1 MFLRDLTLSTS
12 SCRQAIPN
20 EMIIIRWQQI
30 NISLISKNLLI
41 QHVLSTKLVLGTKQ
55 WIKPC
60 PCLDHRMT
68 NHPRLPGPEGFPG
81 CETLSTASGESPW
94 RPETTSWQ
102 TQQVNVFLLFLPRLL
117 FISSILHSVILPF
130 PWLNGPFEVT
140 CVYVCKAH
148 YPNLGNLSHIS
159 NEWILVLLYS

>member
-68 NHPRLPGPEGFPG
+68 NHPRLLRTGGFPG
-81 CETLSTASGESPW
+81 MQDLKCLNWKVPGKPGWSGCSYFLFPPFGSPA
-94 RPETTSWQ
+94 RS
-102 TQQVNVFLLFLPRLL
+102 L
-117 FISSILHSVILPF
+117 SILLVFSKNQFLVYWFF
-130 PWLNGPFEVT
+130 PIFLVFSIPWIFTFIFSSLFMI
-140 CVYVCKAH
+140 A
-148 YPNLGNLSHIS
+148 LGLFCSS
-159 NEWILVLLYS
+159 FLVP